1 MKPGLYNWQGGDINT
16 PLSYTV
22 KKDLKIKMSFRR
34 RNCNIELG
42 ESQPKN
48 FSDPL
53 LGNPY
58 RCFCAFDKYLN
69 WEARW

>member
-1 MKPGLYNWQGGDINT
+1 MGNTVEMTGGDINT
-16 PLSYTV
+16 PLSYSV
-22 KKDLKIKMSFRR
+22 NKDLTIKMSVCR

-48 FSDPL
+48 FSDTL
-53 LGNPY
+53 LGNPDS
-58 RCFCAFDKYLN
+58 CFCAFDKYLN